1 MPTRSGLLTA
11 LGVLWI
17 LSCASQAPFV
27 SSRSGCAAAA
37 EPTALKF
44 GPGSGITPPKAVHR
58 VEPTTPESLR
68 GTEAVA
74 IIQAIIGEDGSPRHI
89 CISDG
94 NEEWGRQVAEAFRHW
109 RFEPATLD
117 GKPVAVQFTLTM
129 RLRRW

>member
-1 MPTRSGLLTA
+1 M
-11 LGVLWI
+11 
-17 LSCASQAPFV
+17 
-27 SSRSGCAAAA
+27 
-37 EPTALKF
+37 

-58 VEPTTPESLR
+58 VEPTTPASLR

-74 IIQAIIGEDGSPRHI
+74 IIQAIIGEDGQPRHI

-94 NEEWGRQVAEAFRHW
+94 NEEWARQTADAFRHW

-129 RLRRW
+129 RLRR